1 MKKILFLSSEYTGGG
16 HRSITKALCEQLSLH
31 GPEIQ
36 FKVIDG
42 FMLGNWLLRIPSH
55 TYDTLAVALPSLWGF
70 IYRLS
75 NPFKWLVNR
84 AVAGNI
90 RKSFLAQ
97 VRTFQPDLIVSVHE
111 IFVGSVIRI
120 LKKEGLDIPVISLI
134 ADLDN
139 VTNLWADRDVKYV
152 VCPSEEARK
161 SMLEAGMTSKQLFLT
176 GFPVRQEFCDP
187 SLPESR
193 SWHESGKK
201 EISVLLISGSQGS
214 PQVLK
219 IIKSLLKHEQIHLTI
234 IAGYNTI
241 LKRIIE
247 KHFSK
252 YIGGRLTVYGF
263 INKIKE
269 RMEEADLLIL
279 RASPNV
285 LMEAVNLCKPVIVTG
300 ALRGQEEKNPQ
311 FVLRNKLGCY
321 CRDVNELPE
330 IISRL
335 LANDGEKLLQT
346 AQNEY
351 RFRRPESARQI
362 TDLFVKTLHERDVS
376 VQKQPDQ
383 AHTAS
388 QL

>member
-31 GPEIQ
+31 DPEIQ
-36 FKVIDG
+36 YKVIDG
-42 FMLGNWLLRIPSH
+42 FMMGNWLLRLPSH
-55 TYDTLAVALPSLWGF
+55 TYDTLAVELPSLWGF
-70 IYRLS
+70 IYRMS
-75 NPFKWLVNR
+75 NPFRWLVNR
-84 AVAGNI
+84 AVAWNI
-90 RKSFLAQ
+90 KKSFLNQ
-97 VRTFQPDLIVSVHE
+97 IRTFQPDLIVSVHE

-120 LKKEGLDIPVISLI
+120 LKKEGLDIPVISLV

-139 VTNLWADRDVKYV
+139 VTNLWADKDVKYI

-161 SMLEAGMTSKQLFLT
+161 SMLKAGMTSDQLFLT

-187 SLPESR
+187 QLPEPR
-193 SWHESGKK
+193 TWHNPGKK
-201 EISVLLISGSQGS
+201 YVSVLLISGSQGS

-219 IIKSLLKHEQIHLTI
+219 IIRSLLKHEEIHLTI

-241 LKRIIE
+241 LRKIIE

-252 YIGGRLTVYGF
+252 YISDRLIVYGF
-263 INKIKE
+263 IKEIKE
-269 RMEEADLLIL
+269 RMEEADLLVL

-311 FVLRNKLGCY
+311 FVLRNQLGYY
-321 CRDVNELPE
+321 CRDMNQLPE
-330 IISRL
+330 MISAL
-335 LANDGEKLLQT
+335 LADNGKKLLQT

-351 RFRRPESARQI
+351 RFRKPESAREI
-362 TDLFVKTLHERDVS
+362 IDLLVKTLHEKDTP
-376 VQKQPDQ
+376 VQK
-383 AHTAS
+383 
-388 QL
+388 

>member
-31 GPEIQ
+31 DPEIQ

-42 FMLGNWLLRIPSH
+42 FMLGNWLLRLPSH
-55 TYDTLAVALPSLWGF
+55 TYDTLAVGLPALWGF

-75 NPFKWLVNR
+75 NPFRWLVNR

-90 RKSFLAQ
+90 KRSFLEQ
-97 VRTFQPDLIVSVHE
+97 IRTFQPDLIVSVHE

-120 LKKEGLDIPVISLI
+120 LKKEGLDIPVISLV

-139 VTNLWADRDVKYV
+139 VTNLWADKDVKYI
-152 VCPSEEARK
+152 VCPSEEARR
-161 SMLEAGMTSKQLFLT
+161 SMLKAGMTNEQLFLT
-176 GFPVRQEFCDP
+176 GFPVRREFCDP
-187 SLPESR
+187 CLPEPLAWSETGR
-193 SWHESGKK
+193 KSL
-201 EISVLLISGSQGS
+201 SVLLVSGSQGS
-214 PQVLK
+214 PQVLR
-219 IIKSLLKHEQIHLTI
+219 IINSLLKHERIHLTI
-234 IAGYNTI
+234 LAGYNTV
-241 LKRIIE
+241 LKKIIE

-252 YIGGRLTVYGF
+252 YVGNRLTVYGF
-263 INKIKE
+263 IKEIKE
-269 RMEEADLLIL
+269 RMDEADLLIL

-330 IISRL
+330 LISGL
-335 LANDGEKLLQT
+335 LANDGEKLLQI
-346 AQNEY
+346 ARNEY
-351 RFRRPESARQI
+351 RFRKPESARQI
-362 TDLFVKTLHERDVS
+362 TDLLVSTLHEKEGAVP
-376 VQKQPDQ
+376 KQPDQ